1 MSQNNS
7 HIEDDISF
15 EERDKIWNLIYKK
28 ISNAVNKK
36 QNFAIL
42 FSTTGSENKEEGYS
56 AIISDDQY
64 EILLQNFLMWSEEQ
78 ERYEICIEVNKTIK
92 KLELWKKK
100 N

>member
-1 MSQNNS
+1 MSQKNS
-7 HIEDDISF
+7 HIEDISF

-36 QNFAIL
+36 QDFAIL
-42 FSTTGSENKEEGYS
+42 FSTTESENKEGYS

-92 KLELWKKK
+92 ELELWKKK